1 VLVLER
7 ISGIKVDNIEALD
20 AAGYDRHRI
29 ATHAARMVIKE
40 VLEDGFFHADP
51 HPGNFV
57 VMPGE
62 VIGAMDFGMV
72 GHLSRR
78 TQADLTR
85 LYVAVVQMDEQ
96 DMVDQLVR
104 MRVVGN
110 DVDRGRL
117 RQDLSRLIH
126 KYHGL
131 PLDAIRAQDVMQ
143 DATPIAFRHH
153 LRVPSELWL
162 LGKTLAMMEGV
173 GLKLDPD
180 FDFVAFS
187 RPYVR
192 RFVWRMALPQ
202 NIGPTLLKRAAD
214 WADLVDLFPQASFQ
228 LLTQA
233 TRGDLEVK
241 LTHRGLDQALARLD
255 RSASRISLSMLL
267 AALIVGLALL
277 IPAFGLAEQMGLA
290 TVLVIAG
297 FTVASLLG
305 LWLAFSIWRSRK

>member
-1 VLVLER
+1 
-7 ISGIKVDNIEALD
+7 
-20 AAGYDRHRI
+20 
-29 ATHAARMVIKE
+29 
-40 VLEDGFFHADP
+40 
-51 HPGNFV
+51 
-57 VMPGE
+57 
-62 VIGAMDFGMV
+62 
-72 GHLSRR
+72 
-78 TQADLTR
+78 
-85 LYVAVVQMDEQ
+85 
-96 DMVDQLVR
+96 
-104 MRVVGN
+104 
-110 DVDRGRL
+110 
-117 RQDLSRLIH
+117 
-126 KYHGL
+126 
-131 PLDAIRAQDVMQ
+131 
-143 DATPIAFRHH
+143 

-255 RSASRISLSMLL
+255 QSASRISLSMLL

>member
-1 VLVLER
+1 
-7 ISGIKVDNIEALD
+7 
-20 AAGYDRHRI
+20 
-29 ATHAARMVIKE
+29 
-40 VLEDGFFHADP
+40 
-51 HPGNFV
+51 
-57 VMPGE
+57 
-62 VIGAMDFGMV
+62 
-72 GHLSRR
+72 
-78 TQADLTR
+78 
-85 LYVAVVQMDEQ
+85 MDEQ